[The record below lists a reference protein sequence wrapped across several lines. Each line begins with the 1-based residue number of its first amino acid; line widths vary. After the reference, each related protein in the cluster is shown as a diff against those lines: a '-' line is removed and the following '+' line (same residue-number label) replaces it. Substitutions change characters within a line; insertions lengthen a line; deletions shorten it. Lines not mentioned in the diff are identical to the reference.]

1 MNKKGDDT
9 LFNVLCFCI
18 DYNIFFF
25 RAGTSLQNKGQ
36 ANVVLRCVERLLKN
50 NVTKVRK
57 WLKLLKFVFSLEILI
72 LAFSVHSF
80 LEYLNF

>member
-1 MNKKGDDT
+1 MT
-9 LFNVLCFCI
+9 ALHSMFSVSVLI
-18 DYNIFFF
+18 TIYFFF

-57 WLKLLKFVFSLEILI
+57 WLKLLEIVFSLEFLI

-80 LEYLNF
+80 FEYLNF